1 METYYHV
8 SSYHVSSVVL
18 NPGTELRRSAYAENG
33 FFKFVGILYAS
44 AEDHVEALLFA
55 DLFKREKGSSESR
68 FSIWIREVI
77 FEEIRKADFARHVS
91 RCNASFLWPSVEE
104 ATRNR
109 TLNETEGG
117 HTTSAGPIA
126 NNLALT

>member
-1 METYYHV
+1 MGVGCAQGSLRCALERARSSVETYYHV

-55 DLFKREKGSSESR
+55 DL
-68 FSIWIREVI
+68 
-77 FEEIRKADFARHVS
+77 
-91 RCNASFLWPSVEE
+91 LQ
-104 ATRNR
+104 
-109 TLNETEGG
+109 EGEG
-117 HTTSAGPIA
+117 E
-126 NNLALT
+126 